1 MAYEIKISQLSN
13 IGNQISATSVLP
25 VVNTSGTAE
34 TQKTTVQ
41 NMGNIILAGAGSAN
55 YVPANISNLAYSV
68 VNAAQP
74 NITSVGTLNNLITAG
89 NVTLAN
95 IIIAGNVDPLPATDT
110 TIAYKIPVT
119 INGNVYYIALT
130 AAQ

>member
-1 MAYEIKISQLSN
+1 MDN
-13 IGNQISATSVLP
+13 IGGQIAANSLLP
-25 VVNTSGTAE
+25 VVNMTGTPT

-55 YVPANISNLAYSV
+55 YVAANVANLAYSI

-74 NITSVGTLNNLITAG
+74 NITSVGTIQNLVTSG

-95 IIIAGNVDPLPATDT
+95 IVIAGNANPVAATDT
-110 TIAYKIPVT
+110 TIAFKIPVT
-119 INGNVYYIALT
+119 INGNTYYIALT

>member
-1 MAYEIKISQLSN
+1 MTTIKITELNN
-13 IGNQISATSVLP
+13 IGGQIGANSLLP
-25 VVNTSGTAE
+25 VVNMTGVPE

-55 YVPANISNLAYSV
+55 YVAANIANLAYSI

-74 NITSVGTLNNLITAG
+74 NITSVGTIQNLVTSG

-95 IIIAGNVDPLPATDT
+95 IVIGGNTNPIAATDT
-110 TIAYKIPVT
+110 TIAFKIPVT
-119 INGNVYYIALT
+119 INGNTYYIALT
-130 AAQ
+130 AAE

>member
-1 MAYEIKISQLSN
+1 MSTLIKITQLTN
-13 IGNQISATSVLP
+13 IGGQIAANSVLP
-25 VVNTSGTAE
+25 VVNMTGTPE

-55 YVPANISNLAYSV
+55 YVPANIANIAYSV

-74 NITSVGTLNNLITAG
+74 NVTSVGTLVNLVTSG

-95 IIIAGNVDPLPATDT
+95 IIISGNTNPVAATDT
-110 TIAYKIPVT
+110 TIAFKIPVT
-119 INGNVYYIALT
+119 INGNTYYLALT
-130 AAQ
+130 AAP

>member
-1 MAYEIKISQLSN
+1 MSTLIKITQLTN
-13 IGNQISATSVLP
+13 IGGQIAANSVLP
-25 VVNTSGTAE
+25 VVNMTGTPE

-55 YVPANISNLAYSV
+55 YVPANIANIAYSV

-74 NITSVGTLNNLITAG
+74 NVTSVGTLVNLVTSG

-95 IIIAGNVDPLPATDT
+95 IIIGGNTNPGAATDT
-110 TIAYKIPVT
+110 TIAFKIPVT
-119 INGNVYYIALT
+119 INGNTYYLALT
-130 AAQ
+130 AAP

>member
-1 MAYEIKISQLSN
+1 MTTSIKITQLTN
-13 IGNQISATSVLP
+13 IGGQIAANSVLP
-25 VVNTSGTAE
+25 VVNMTGTPE

-55 YVPANISNLAYSV
+55 YVPANIANIAYSV

-74 NITSVGTLNNLITAG
+74 NITSVGTLNNLVTSG

-95 IIIAGNVDPLPATDT
+95 IIISGNAAPIAATDT
-110 TIAYKIPVT
+110 TIAFKIPVT
-119 INGNVYYIALT
+119 INGNVYYLALT
-130 AAQ
+130 ASP

>member
-1 MAYEIKISQLSN
+1 MDN
-13 IGNQISATSVLP
+13 IGGQIAANSLLP
-25 VVNTSGTAE
+25 VVNMASTPT

-55 YVPANISNLAYSV
+55 YVAANIANLAYSV

-74 NITSVGTLNNLITAG
+74 NITSVGTIQNLVTSG

-95 IIIAGNVDPLPATDT
+95 IVIGGNTNPAAATDT
-110 TIAYKIPVT
+110 TIAFKIPVT
-119 INGNVYYIALT
+119 INGNTYYIALT